1 VGTFTSGS
9 SDYTPRIIRGGYLEK
24 FFANNAYPRHLER
37 DGVELGIEAVR
48 QHHGL
53 QKISVHLDCCSKST
67 TRIKMRTILKKSSR
81 KIIRL
86 DEIFY

>member
-1 VGTFTSGS
+1 
-9 SDYTPRIIRGGYLEK
+9 LEK
-24 FFANNAYPRHLER
+24 FGANNAYPRHLER

-67 TRIKMRTILKKSSR
+67 TIKNAP
-81 KIIRL
+81 
-86 DEIFY
+86 